1 MKRTPSRPGLKA
13 VLPCVLALAWLAT
26 AAANPPRSL
35 ASDAPSATDGRL
47 RVGDIA
53 PNFTLPTLDG
63 STVRLADYLG
73 NQPILLV
80 FWSYF
85 CFPCQKELPGMQ
97 AVYEELG
104 PDQLSVL
111 SISLDGP
118 AYDEKVR
125 PFLAKNGITFPTMY
139 DNMTTEFF
147 EIAEKYGVVG
157 TPTLFLLDSLGRVRF
172 IHLGR
177 LDADTLKGLVRSAR
191 EQAFC
196 AEITKPAAD

>member
-1 MKRTPSRPGLKA
+1 MKRNPSRPGLKA
-13 VLPCVLALAWLAT
+13 MLPWVLALAWLAT
-26 AAANPPRSL
+26 ATANPPQSL

-53 PNFTLPTLDG
+53 PNFTLQTLDG
-63 STVRLADYLG
+63 KTVCLADYLG

-85 CFPCQKELPGMQ
+85 CFPCQKELPAMQ
-97 AVYEELG
+97 ALYEELG
-104 PDQLSVL
+104 PKQLSML

-118 AYDEKVR
+118 SYDEKVR

-139 DNMTTEFF
+139 DNMTAEFF

-177 LDADTLKGLVRSAR
+177 LDGDTLKGLVRSAR

-196 AEITKPAAD
+196 AEITKPATE